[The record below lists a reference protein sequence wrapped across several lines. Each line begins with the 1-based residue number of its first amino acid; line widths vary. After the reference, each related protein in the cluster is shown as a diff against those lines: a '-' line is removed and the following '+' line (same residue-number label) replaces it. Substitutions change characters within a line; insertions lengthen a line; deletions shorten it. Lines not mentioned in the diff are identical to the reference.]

1 MYTLRTTKYN
11 IRDYVWLISDRDDI
25 ARTEA
30 AQREETREPDDGRI
44 APTTSETH
52 EKMTIWP
59 FGRKNSRKKGSLGLK
74 TSATEPTMKSM
85 ATREGGRQNG
95 SEAGAGEISRKR
107 TGREKR
113 RRSRES
119 RKLQRDPPKRAY
131 SYSPGRSENLGI
143 RRDGRREYPPLP
155 DNAAAIVARR
165 AQTDDIARIPTLH
178 KRTAQDLNRRKSSK
192 KRKED
197 HDRAAEIK
205 AMSKFMPTPMRVATT
220 PDWSGSPIRRDTKKV
235 HGINRLFTSTTSDVS
250 LPIHDS
256 LRSSMSSESERFAA
270 YELKGMDLFTPRP
283 TIRYSENPKFKQYES
298 GVGVERSNSS
308 KRKRAL
314 EKVPLPEEKPAYRKR
329 IDDLADDLDAGAL
342 RELMER
348 DHRRREQKRTSERE
362 IMAQKVER
370 RRERQKAEESQSII
384 HGNEPAKI
392 MDRGVMGRELMGLG
406 IEDQEPVET
415 SAQQSIEPVS
425 ISDGAADAR
434 NQAPE
439 SVAQNLPAGILVNGS
454 LPNSDLES
462 PTSEQSEP
470 VLATAQVARL
480 SRATMSPPPSLR
492 KSGHQRNASSV
503 SQINDLPTPSKETE
517 LSTPIP
523 QLESTLADLSKPD
536 TSRTSF
542 DTGSS
547 SKQQSSWKSWFKK
560 SSKEKRSS
568 IQSSFSNTTR
578 ESTTVA
584 PPPATVVYAIPIVH
598 PPGSKRTMSRFRE
611 DLPELPMSPPYSRVQ
626 SPELDIPRVQPIEA
640 SLPMNITSG
649 RRSAEPSSQ
658 MQLDTSNGHRTHLRY
673 ETPIRGHPAD
683 MPSPE
688 PSNALSQ
695 SLASID
701 SEGSW
706 LSGRARAN
714 SKRSSRQI
722 PVSRSRDSH
731 SSLMKRYRDLSDS
744 AEELGIVEDEY
755 YNRLTPGPE
764 DMYSKSNLANRVS
777 GNPMPSSDE
786 EDGESLGSPVSKN
799 SKWGEVAPHTP
810 TIVHRQPRATSRQ
823 GKLNDFDDYDSG
835 DDEKVDSPLSPHRGG
850 EDSETAESPVT
861 PVAGR
866 LERATSVNYNKAHV
880 RAISA
885 GSARLLDVKP
895 RASGESKRT
904 SIG

>member
-1 MYTLRTTKYN
+1 
-11 IRDYVWLISDRDDI
+11 
-25 ARTEA
+25 
-30 AQREETREPDDGRI
+30 
-44 APTTSETH
+44 
-52 EKMTIWP
+52 MTIWP
-59 FGRKNSRKKGSLGLK
+59 FGRKNSRKKSSLGLK
-74 TSATEPTMKSM
+74 TPATEPTMNMKRVGS
-85 ATREGGRQNG
+85 REAGRLTG
-95 SEAGAGEISRKR
+95 SEVGAGELSRNR
-107 TGREKR
+107 TGRERR

-119 RKLQRDPPKRAY
+119 KKLQRDPPKRAY
-131 SYSPGRSENLGI
+131 SYSPGRSENI
-143 RRDGRREYPPLP
+143 RRDGRRDHPPLP
-155 DNAAAIVARR
+155 DNAAAIVARSTFGANGR
-165 AQTDDIARIPTLH
+165 AQTEDIGRVPTLH

-205 AMSKFMPTPMRVATT
+205 AMSKFMPTPVRAATT
-220 PDWSGSPIRRDTKKV
+220 PDWSGSPIRKDTKKL

-250 LPIHDS
+250 LPIADS
-256 LRSSMSSESERFAA
+256 LRSSMSSDSERFAA
-270 YELKGMDLFTPRP
+270 YELKGMDLFAPRP
-283 TIRYSENPKFKQYES
+283 TIRYSENPRFKYYES
-298 GVGVERSNSS
+298 GVGLERSNSS

-314 EKVPLPEEKPAYRKR
+314 EKVPVPEEKPAYRKR

-348 DHRRREQKRTSERE
+348 DNRRREQKRTSERE
-362 IMAQKVER
+362 VMAQKVAR
-370 RRERQKAEESQSII
+370 RRERQKAEESQAII
-384 HGNEPAKI
+384 HGNKPAKV

-406 IEDQEPVET
+406 IGGQQPVEAV
-415 SAQQSIEPVS
+415 AQQSTEPATT
-425 ISDGAADAR
+425 SDGAADAR

-439 SVAQNLPAGILVNGS
+439 SAAQNPPAGILVNGS
-454 LPNSDLES
+454 LPGSELDS

-492 KSGHQRNASSV
+492 KSGHQRNTSSV
-503 SQINDLPTPSKETE
+503 SQINDLPAAPKATE
-517 LSTPIP
+517 LPAPIIQVENTPV
-523 QLESTLADLSKPD
+523 DLSKQD

-547 SKQQSSWKSWFKK
+547 SKQQSSWKSWFKRN
-560 SSKEKRSS
+560 SKEKRSS

-578 ESTTVA
+578 ESTIP

-598 PPGSKRTMSRFRE
+598 PPGQKRTMSRFRE

-626 SPELDIPRVQPIEA
+626 SPELDVLRVQPIEQ

-649 RRSAEPSSQ
+649 RRSVEPSSR
-658 MQLDTSNGHRTHLRY
+658 MQLDTSSGHGSHLRY
-673 ETPIRGHPAD
+673 ETPTRGHPAD

-722 PVSRSRDSH
+722 PLSQSRDSH
-731 SSLMKRYRDLSDS
+731 SSLMKRYRELSDS
-744 AEELGIVEDEY
+744 AEELGIAEDEY

-764 DMYSKSNLANRVS
+764 DMYSKANIANRVS

-786 EDGESLGSPVSKN
+786 EDGESLGSPVSRS
-799 SKWGEVAPHTP
+799 SKWGEVARTP
-810 TIVHRQPRATSRQ
+810 KIVHREPRATSRQ
-823 GKLNDFDDYDSG
+823 GGLNDFQDYDSG
-835 DDEKVDSPLSPHRGG
+835 DDEKVDSPLAPHKGDM
-850 EDSETAESPVT
+850 DSETAESPVT
-861 PVAGR
+861 PVGGGS
-866 LERATSVNYNKAHV
+866 LERATSVDYKKAHM

-885 GSARLLDVKP
+885 GSARLLDLKP

>member
-1 MYTLRTTKYN
+1 
-11 IRDYVWLISDRDDI
+11 
-25 ARTEA
+25 
-30 AQREETREPDDGRI
+30 
-44 APTTSETH
+44 
-52 EKMTIWP
+52 MTIWP
-59 FGRKNSRKKGSLGLK
+59 FGRKNSRKKSSLGLK
-74 TSATEPTMKSM
+74 TSATEPTMMKRVAS
-85 ATREGGRQNG
+85 RDGRQNG
-95 SEAGAGEISRKR
+95 SEAGPGELSRNR
-107 TGREKR
+107 TGRERR

-119 RKLQRDPPKRAY
+119 KKLQRDPPKRNY

-143 RRDGRREYPPLP
+143 RRDGRREHPPLP
-155 DNAAAIVARR
+155 DNAAAIVARSAFAANGR
-165 AQTDDIARIPTLH
+165 AQTEDIGRVPTLH

-205 AMSKFMPTPMRVATT
+205 AMSKFMPTPMRAATT
-220 PDWSGSPIRRDTKKV
+220 PDWSGSPIRRDTKKL

-250 LPIHDS
+250 LPIPDS
-256 LRSSMSSESERFAA
+256 LRSSVSSESERVAA
-270 YELKGMDLFTPRP
+270 YQLKGMDLFTPRP
-283 TIRYSENPKFKQYES
+283 TIRYSENPKFKHYES
-298 GVGVERSNSS
+298 GVGLERSNSS

-314 EKVPLPEEKPAYRKR
+314 EKVPVPEEKPAYRKR
-329 IDDLADDLDAGAL
+329 IDDLADDLDAGGL

-348 DHRRREQKRTSERE
+348 DSRRREQKRASERE
-362 IMAQKVER
+362 MMAQKVAR
-370 RRERQKAEESQSII
+370 RKERQKAEESQAII

-406 IEDQEPVET
+406 IEGQQPVEAA
-415 SAQQSIEPVS
+415 AQQSTEPVATN
-425 ISDGAADAR
+425 DGAADVR
-434 NQAPE
+434 NQASE
-439 SVAQNLPAGILVNGS
+439 TAAQNPPAGILVNGS
-454 LPNSDLES
+454 LPGSDLES

-503 SQINDLPTPSKETE
+503 SQINDLPVAPKAPELLTPILHVENSPAE
-517 LSTPIP
+517 LSK
-523 QLESTLADLSKPD
+523 QD

-547 SKQQSSWKSWFKK
+547 SKQQSSWKSWFKRN
-560 SSKEKRSS
+560 SKEKRSS

-578 ESTTVA
+578 ESTVA
-584 PPPATVVYAIPIVH
+584 PPPATIIYAIPIVH
-598 PPGSKRTMSRFRE
+598 PPGPKRTMSRFRE

-626 SPELDIPRVQPIEA
+626 SPELDILRVQPIET
-640 SLPMNITSG
+640 SLPRNITSG
-649 RRSAEPSSQ
+649 RRSLEPSSQ
-658 MQLDTSNGHRTHLRY
+658 MQLDTSVGHRSHLRY
-673 ETPIRGHPAD
+673 ETPTRGHPAD

-722 PVSRSRDSH
+722 PLSQSRDSH

-744 AEELGIVEDEY
+744 AEELGIAEDEY
-755 YNRLTPGPE
+755 FSRLTPGPE
-764 DMYSKSNLANRVS
+764 DMYNKSNKANRVS

-786 EDGESLGSPVSKN
+786 EDGESLGSPVSKS
-799 SKWGEVAPHTP
+799 SKWGEVACTP
-810 TIVHRQPRATSRQ
+810 KIVHREPRAASRQ
-823 GKLNDFDDYDSG
+823 GRLNDFQDYDSG
-835 DDEKVDSPLSPHRGG
+835 DDEKIDSPLSPHKGD

-861 PVAGR
+861 PVGGGS
-866 LERATSVNYNKAHV
+866 LERATSVDYKKAHM

-885 GSARLLDVKP
+885 GSARLLNLKP
-895 RASGESKRT
+895 RASGESKRM
-904 SIG
+904 SIS

>member
-1 MYTLRTTKYN
+1 
-11 IRDYVWLISDRDDI
+11 
-25 ARTEA
+25 
-30 AQREETREPDDGRI
+30 
-44 APTTSETH
+44 
-52 EKMTIWP
+52 MTIWP
-59 FGRKNSRKKGSLGLK
+59 FGRKNSRKKSSLGLQ
-74 TSATEPTMKSM
+74 TSATEPATMKRVGS
-85 ATREGGRQNG
+85 REAGRLTG
-95 SEAGAGEISRKR
+95 SEVGAGELSRKR
-107 TGREKR
+107 TGRERR

-119 RKLQRDPPKRAY
+119 KKLQRDPPKRAY

-143 RRDGRREYPPLP
+143 RRDGRRDHPPLP
-155 DNAAAIVARR
+155 DNAVAIVARSTFAANGR
-165 AQTDDIARIPTLH
+165 AQTEDIGRVPTLH

-205 AMSKFMPTPMRVATT
+205 AMSKFMPTPVRAATT
-220 PDWSGSPIRRDTKKV
+220 PDWSGSPIRKDTKKL

-250 LPIHDS
+250 LPIQDS
-256 LRSSMSSESERFAA
+256 LRSSMSSDSERFTS

-283 TIRYSENPKFKQYES
+283 TIRYSENPKFKHYES
-298 GVGVERSNSS
+298 GVGVDRSNSS

-314 EKVPLPEEKPAYRKR
+314 EKVPVPEEKPAYRKR

-348 DHRRREQKRTSERE
+348 DNRRREQKRTSERE
-362 IMAQKVER
+362 MMAQKVAR
-370 RRERQKAEESQSII
+370 RRERQKAEESQAII

-406 IEDQEPVET
+406 IEGQQPVEAV
-415 SAQQSIEPVS
+415 AQQSTEPAATN
-425 ISDGAADAR
+425 DGAADVR

-439 SVAQNLPAGILVNGS
+439 SAAQNPPAGILVNGS
-454 LPNSDLES
+454 LPSSDLES

-492 KSGHQRNASSV
+492 RSGHQRNTSSV
-503 SQINDLPTPSKETE
+503 SQINDLPVAPKATEVPIPIPQVENTPTE
-517 LSTPIP
+517 LSK
-523 QLESTLADLSKPD
+523 QD
-536 TSRTSF
+536 TSRLSF

-547 SKQQSSWKSWFKK
+547 TKQHSSWKSWFKRN
-560 SSKEKRSS
+560 SKEKRSS

-578 ESTTVA
+578 ESTI
-584 PPPATVVYAIPIVH
+584 PPPPTTVVYAIPIVH

-626 SPELDIPRVQPIEA
+626 SPELDVLRVQPIEQ

-649 RRSAEPSSQ
+649 RSSAEPSSR
-658 MQLDTSNGHRTHLRY
+658 MQLDTSSGHRPHLRY
-673 ETPIRGHPAD
+673 ETPTRGHPAD
-683 MPSPE
+683 VPSPE

-714 SKRSSRQI
+714 SKRSSRQV
-722 PVSRSRDSH
+722 PLSQSRDSH
-731 SSLMKRYRDLSDS
+731 SSLMKRYRELSDS
-744 AEELGIVEDEY
+744 AEELGIAEDEY

-764 DMYSKSNLANRVS
+764 DMYSKANMANRIS

-799 SKWGEVAPHTP
+799 SKWGEVARTP
-810 TIVHRQPRATSRQ
+810 TIVHREPRATSRQ
-823 GKLNDFDDYDSG
+823 GMLNDFQDYDSG
-835 DDEKVDSPLSPHRGG
+835 DDEKVDSPLAPHKGD

-861 PVAGR
+861 PVGR
-866 LERATSVNYNKAHV
+866 GGLERATSVDYKKAHM

-885 GSARLLDVKP
+885 GSARLLDLKP